1 MESLMTNLKQIGNTI
16 KEFWSKLTLNQKVI
30 GSGAGLLILITF
42 LILLFN
48 GRSPQSM
55 EVLYAD
61 LTEKDAATIVE
72 KLEEEKIPYQLEDQG
87 ATILVP
93 SNIKYSTRLKLAAED
108 LPRGQA
114 GLELF
119 RETKFG
125 ETQMDKKVK
134 YQEALQGELA
144 RTIQSLDKVKAANV
158 ILAMPEETLFS
169 DDEEP
174 TKASVVIRTQDNQT
188 LTAREVQ
195 GIINL
200 VSNSVEGLT
209 PENVVIIDQ
218 YGNLVSDNMLLDGQ
232 NVTSQVEAQILMKR
246 AFEKEKEKA
255 IQTMLDK
262 TLGQDNSVVRVN
274 ADLIFDSKEQVDERY
289 FHDEGGP
296 FIRSQSI
303 TREESTQT
311 NVNPAGVPGTDTNIP
326 EYLEVNPDN
335 QGESTY
341 EKETRDTNYEI
352 NRTETV
358 TKFSPGNVDYN
369 YLTVS
374 VLVNRSSPQQ
384 ESLGDTEEER
394 LEKIRSIVA
403 SATGLR
409 ENGADGI
416 SLEDQISVALIDFY
430 TEPQPEPEPESAV
443 SRFLQSTYAPV
454 LIALLALLLLVLII
468 VLLRQ
473 RSTAGVEGAEE
484 EAGFETVAEEE
495 LRLEDLIDRNLTP
508 EEREKQRIRQE
519 VERLIDTN
527 PEDAVQVVRAWL
539 AEDSR

>member
-1 MESLMTNLKQIGNTI
+1 METLMTSLKQTGIKI
-16 KEFWSKLTLNQKVI
+16 KEFWNKLTLNQKVI
-30 GSGAGLLILITF
+30 GSGVGLLIVIAVI
-42 LILLFN
+42 ILLFN
-48 GRSPQSM
+48 GRSSQSM

-61 LTEKDAATIVE
+61 LTQKDAAAIVE
-72 KLEEEKIPYQLEDQG
+72 KLDEEKIPYQLEDQG

-108 LPRGQA
+108 LPQGHA

-169 DDEEP
+169 DNEEP

-195 GIINL
+195 GILNL

-218 YGNLVSDNMLLDGQ
+218 YGNLISDNMLLDGQ

-303 TREESTQT
+303 TKESSTQT

-326 EYLEVNPDN
+326 EYLEVNN
-335 QGESTY
+335 NLGESTY
-341 EKETRDTNYEI
+341 EKETKDTNYEI

-358 TKFSPGNVDYN
+358 TKFSPGNVDYK

-384 ESLGDTEEER
+384 ESLGATEEER
-394 LEKIRSIVA
+394 IEKIRSIVA

-409 ENGADGI
+409 ENGMDNI

-430 TEPQPEPEPESAV
+430 TEPQPEPAPESAL
-443 SRFLQSTYAPV
+443 SRWLQSPFAPV
-454 LIALLALLLLVLII
+454 IIALLALLLLVLVII
-468 VLLRQ
+468 LLR
-473 RSTAGVEGAEE
+473 RSSAAVDETEHEGV
-484 EAGFETVAEEE
+484 FETVAEEE
-495 LRLEDLIDRNLTP
+495 LRLEDLIDRKLTP

-519 VERLIDTN
+519 VERLIETN
-527 PEDAVQVVRAWL
+527 PEDAVQVIRAWL
-539 AEDSR
+539 VEDSR